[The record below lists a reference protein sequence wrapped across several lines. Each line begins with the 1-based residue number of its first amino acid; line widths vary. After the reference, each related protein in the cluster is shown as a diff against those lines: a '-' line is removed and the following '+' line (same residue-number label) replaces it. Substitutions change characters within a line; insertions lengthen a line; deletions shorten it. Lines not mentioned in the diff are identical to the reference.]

1 MPALAKFNISPHFV
15 MVVDPQDYSHVLN
28 DWNDLSDISL
38 IAEES
43 VHRNFINKNF
53 KEIFTVITNKDVM
66 GLSKAFDAAPIDLE
80 GGTVALAACSLAKQL
95 GAQSITLVGQDLA
108 LSNSNYFVSGGL
120 TSKSIVETETGS
132 QIRYIDESKNI
143 PETKYQDLI
152 PILGWS
158 NENLV
163 TSPEYSVYHS
173 QFEIFASN
181 AKNIK
186 LFNCSVGGANIKGFE
201 NRLLDDLEKEF
212 SENNFNFDYYS
223 FSKSLNIAQHKDFLV
238 KNKIAAENVLHEI
251 AKIKKILSRKN
262 RDEPKKLKNIDILEK
277 KVIMLSKKNSK
288 ISDIVSDV
296 IIKLKRAVVYVTT
309 LNENL
314 NLSKKF
320 YEELYT
326 AVSMYKKSL
335 AAGIVII
342 EDIEKN
348 I

>member
-1 MPALAKFNISPHFV
+1 MFS
-15 MVVDPQDYSHVLN
+15 
-28 DWNDLSDISL
+28 W
-38 IAEES
+38 
-43 VHRNFINKNF
+43 R
-53 KEIFTVITNKDVM
+53 
-66 GLSKAFDAAPIDLE
+66 
-80 GGTVALAACSLAKQL
+80 
-95 GAQSITLVGQDLA
+95 
-108 LSNSNYFVSGGL
+108 
-120 TSKSIVETETGS
+120 
-132 QIRYIDESKNI
+132 
-143 PETKYQDLI
+143 
-152 PILGWS
+152 
-158 NENLV
+158 
-163 TSPEYSVYHS
+163 
-173 QFEIFASN
+173 
-181 AKNIK
+181 
-186 LFNCSVGGANIKGFE
+186 ANIKGFE

>member
-1 MPALAKFNISPHFV
+1 
-15 MVVDPQDYSHVLN
+15 
-28 DWNDLSDISL
+28 
-38 IAEES
+38 
-43 VHRNFINKNF
+43 
-53 KEIFTVITNKDVM
+53 M
-66 GLSKAFDAAPIDLE
+66 GLSNAFDAAPIDLE

-95 GAQSITLVGQDLA
+95 GAQSITMVGQDLA
-108 LSNSNYFVSGGL
+108 LSNSNYFVSGDL

-212 SENNFNFDYYS
+212 SENNFN
-223 FSKSLNIAQHKDFLV
+223 
-238 KNKIAAENVLHEI
+238 
-251 AKIKKILSRKN
+251 SR
-262 RDEPKKLKNIDILEK
+262 LLFIFH
-277 KVIMLSKKNSK
+277 
-288 ISDIVSDV
+288 
-296 IIKLKRAVVYVTT
+296 IIKCCSA
-309 LNENL
+309 
-314 NLSKKF
+314 
-320 YEELYT
+320 
-326 AVSMYKKSL
+326 
-335 AAGIVII
+335 
-342 EDIEKN
+342 
-348 I
+348 